1 MVVILI
7 LTNYGTGGA
16 GVLESKMAGQ
26 EPSCTH
32 STKEGGFPALL
43 LVGGDG
49 LGTLRKSCSKEE
61 SSGVVKA
68 PSSSLLSLES
78 AGRTGEGEGPKG
90 QTTEASAHGAR
101 ININTIK
108 ASGSPGRAHPPVG
121 QRRDAMCPRFL

>member
-68 PSSSLLSLES
+68 PSSSLLSWRVQGGG
-78 AGRTGEGEGPKG
+78 GRE
-90 QTTEASAHGAR
+90 
-101 ININTIK
+101 
-108 ASGSPGRAHPPVG
+108 
-121 QRRDAMCPRFL
+121 RDQMGKRLRQAPMGLV